1 MVPGVTNKALQGNR
15 GGGEVGGQWTE
26 VIGGGK
32 GNRSMVG
39 TSGGQEWLGE
49 EDSYQR
55 LGYKVPASQQV
66 EGKRLGLVG
75 AAMPSARLI
84 CLSFIGQSGPQGKVS
99 WFSHPC
105 KKAHALLRAEVPYSG
120 PPSHKM
126 GGQVQGYWRLWGL
139 CYKLLLP
146 DKCVGANPA
155 GLWF

>member
-1 MVPGVTNKALQGNR
+1 
-15 GGGEVGGQWTE
+15 
-26 VIGGGK
+26 
-32 GNRSMVG
+32 MVG

-49 EDSYQR
+49 EDSYQG

-66 EGKRLGLVG
+66 EVKRLGLVG

-120 PPSHKM
+120 PPRHKMRGTGPRLLVALGAPLQAPPPTQMCWSKPSWALVFDSLKASHKCPENSAVSP
-126 GGQVQGYWRLWGL
+126 QQGSGY
-139 CYKLLLP
+139 P
-146 DKCVGANPA
+146 QA
-155 GLWF
+155 